1 MPCYKPRPFC
11 NGCEE
16 ASWVSHGENSNGH
29 IKRKDAL
36 SVWESWDFKC
46 GYYYIFTTTFRH
58 GNGERKAFDCT
69 LFPVRQ

>member
-1 MPCYKPRPFC
+1 MDARKQVGYHMVRILMGTLK
-11 NGCEE
+11 E
-16 ASWVSHGENSNGH
+16 
-29 IKRKDAL
+29 KDAL

-46 GYYYIFTTTFRH
+46 GCYYICTTTFRH